1 MLPENRCEPRFLKI
15 EEVTQGRLPDNGDMS
30 NTSERHS
37 TIVWTIAA
45 LHLLAAGGSV
55 RDLRHST
62 IVWTGTIAALHL
74 LAGGSVR
81 DLRQRLWCVTWC
93 WESSAFFTLE
103 CSRVEGVIVSLLVKP
118 FACTVY
124 CNSEWAYYFR
134 NWTSLFS
141 PSAKEHPFPSCV
153 SSHPVPFHKS
163 QTRCGRR

>member
-1 MLPENRCEPRFLKI
+1 MLCIGFICLKCVEFKKNSSLVLPENRCEPRFHKI

-37 TIVWTIAA
+37 TIAW
-45 LHLLAAGGSV
+45 
-55 RDLRHST
+55 
-62 IVWTGTIAALHL
+62 TIAALHL

-103 CSRVEGVIVSLLVKP
+103 CSRVGWVIVSLLVKP

-153 SSHPVPFHKS
+153 SSQTSHPVPFHKS
-163 QTRCGRR
+163 QTRCERR